1 MNFLRKA
8 ANLVCHAAAA
18 VTGFLI
24 LILMLIFVVDVTGRY
39 VFNSPIVWAY
49 EVTEGLMAIGICLG
63 IAFAELEEGHVR
75 VKVLFEML
83 PKTAKRHLDRF
94 TYAVAIIMTSLYT
107 WQTYLFAME
116 NKGYGLHTDILEIP
130 MITFQLFLP
139 IGFGLWTIVLF
150 IKLIFALMGEE
161 QRVVY
166 QID

>member
-1 MNFLRKA
+1 MQFLRKA
-8 ANLVCHAAAA
+8 ANVICHAAAA
-18 VTGFLI
+18 VTAFLV
-24 LILMLIFVVDVTGRY
+24 LVLMMIFVVDVTGRY
-39 VFNSPIVWAY
+39 VFNAPLVWAY

-83 PKTAKRHLDRF
+83 PKTAIKHLDRF
-94 TYAVAIIMTSLYT
+94 TYAMAIIMTSLYT
-107 WQTYLFAME
+107 WQTYHFALE
-116 NKGYGLHTDILEIP
+116 NMGHGLHTDILEIP
-130 MITFQLFLP
+130 MITFHLFLP

-161 QRVVY
+161 QRAVY